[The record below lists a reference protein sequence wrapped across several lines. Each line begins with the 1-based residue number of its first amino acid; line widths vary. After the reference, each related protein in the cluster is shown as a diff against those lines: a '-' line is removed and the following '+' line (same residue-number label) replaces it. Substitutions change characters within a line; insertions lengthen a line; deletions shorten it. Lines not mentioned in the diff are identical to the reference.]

1 MIVKKIAGLFHNIV
15 EMIQFL
21 CSNYLL
27 AASHLGKSSQKKF
40 ALYLTM
46 RNITRGEFVK
56 NGGKAVGNIVFMEN
70 LTLKVTT
77 VSVELVKKCSKGRE
91 KTDVIGNF

>member
-1 MIVKKIAGLFHNIV
+1 MVKKIKGLFHNIV

-21 CSNYLL
+21 CSNDLL
-27 AASHLGKSSQKKF
+27 AASHLGKSSQIKF

-56 NGGKAVGNIVFMEN
+56 NGGKVVCWERYFHGKPDASSDDSISRV
-70 LTLKVTT
+70 
-77 VSVELVKKCSKGRE
+77 SKGMFKGKR
-91 KTDVIGNF
+91 KNRCYR